1 MSEIAAKKGLED
13 AAVIRD
19 PYQFHPDEV
28 TDPPRTFWGILRR
41 IGPGMILSA
50 SIVGSG
56 ELIATTTL
64 GAEVGYVALWLI
76 ILSCLIKPAV
86 QSEIGRYI
94 IATGRTGAE
103 AFNEVPG
110 PRFLNVNWIL
120 IGWFVMVVI
129 TFFQIGA
136 MYGGVAQVFN
146 ILMPSVP
153 TWVWILG

>member
-1 MSEIAAKKGLED
+1 
-13 AAVIRD
+13 
-19 PYQFHPDEV
+19 
-28 TDPPRTFWGILRR
+28 
-41 IGPGMILSA
+41 MILAA

-76 ILSCLIKPAV
+76 VLSCLIKPAV

-110 PRFLNVNWIL
+110 PKLFGANWIL
-120 IGWFVMVVI
+120 IGWFVMVIV

-146 ILMPSVP
+146 ILAPSIP
-153 TWVWILG
+153 IPSGSLPRW